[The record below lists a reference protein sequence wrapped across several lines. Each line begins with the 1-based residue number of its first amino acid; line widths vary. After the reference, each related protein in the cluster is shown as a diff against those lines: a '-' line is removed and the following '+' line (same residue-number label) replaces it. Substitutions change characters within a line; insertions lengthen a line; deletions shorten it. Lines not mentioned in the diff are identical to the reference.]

1 MYRSPDR
8 QRNHVRAPARV
19 FAFSSSPSP
28 TTPFRPA
35 LYSSPSKHTN
45 HLNRH
50 ALRAYYS
57 DWKVITV
64 ITRLRNTR
72 CMPAEEASIDQ
83 GISFK
88 SPIISFSVL
97 LCRLEGRAVG
107 IECPTEVPGDRL
119 VKFCDI
125 QIIRMRLPLL
135 VVVPNESYPFSF
147 QNHCC
152 NLRN

>member
-1 MYRSPDR
+1 MIAHRL
-8 QRNHVRAPARV
+8 
-19 FAFSSSPSP
+19 AFSHFLRLPS
-28 TTPFRPA
+28 RPA

-97 LCRLEGRAVG
+97 VCRLEGRAVG